1 MRPAS
6 ADPIGSQSGS
16 PRPMVMRSAQALRQN
31 RATASLLMTS
41 DAANSSMQIVRRRC
55 PLLVEQRLAH
65 FDQAI
70 DLGGR
75 EPAAA
80 RKFQKA

>member
-1 MRPAS
+1 
-6 ADPIGSQSGS
+6 
-16 PRPMVMRSAQALRQN
+16 
-31 RATASLLMTS
+31 
-41 DAANSSMQIVRRRC
+41 MQIVRRRC